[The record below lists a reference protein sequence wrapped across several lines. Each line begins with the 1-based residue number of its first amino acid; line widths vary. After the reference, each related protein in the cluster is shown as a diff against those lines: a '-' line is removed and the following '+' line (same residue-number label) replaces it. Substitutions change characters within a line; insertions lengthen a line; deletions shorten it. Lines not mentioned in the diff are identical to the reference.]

1 MLTHSGGPHK
11 VADVNGSEPKKKK
24 KEGGGGGKERKTY
37 SVCLERCLKK
47 KKKKKLVCTTE
58 IRNHFMYLQW
68 RTKKQVKFINVSR
81 VLATNIK

>member
-1 MLTHSGGPHK
+1 MSLLTHSGGPHK

-47 KKKKKLVCTTE
+47 KKKKNLFVPQKLE
-58 IRNHFMYLQW
+58 IISCIYNEGP
-68 RTKKQVKFINVSR
+68 KNKSNS
-81 VLATNIK
+81 